1 MKYLYFL
8 LFPVITFSQN
18 LMERDLM
25 VQSYDKYK
33 VNNLISRNHNKKI
46 EQSKLINDFKMKSK
60 VIDSEFSSLQK
71 IINGIPYYYTIYNN
85 ASAITIGVNELY
97 STGSLGLNLSGSSMF
112 AGVWDGGKVRDT
124 HVEFKG
130 RVSIIDGSGSLS
142 DHATHV
148 TGTIIASGVSPLRRG
163 IAYQANA
170 LTNDW
175 NSDIEEMT
183 NFASQGYLVSNHSY
197 GYALTPSSSKSIFGS
212 YDDSSQ
218 EIDDLSNTFPYYQ
231 VVYAAGNDRSDFTL
245 PQIQDKLGFDM
256 LTGASCSKNSIVVAA
271 VDKVVNY
278 FDNTSV
284 VMSPFSNYGP
294 TDDGR
299 VKPDISAQGVGV
311 SSTTS
316 TANTSYGVNNG
327 TSMAAPAITGLI
339 LLLQEH
345 YNNFNFSKYMKASM
359 VRGLILHT
367 ANEAGSGLGPDY
379 EFGWGVANG
388 KKASQI
394 ISNAN
399 ISNILEM
406 NVLNQNSVF
415 TKTMTNN
422 TVQSLNVTICWTDPT
437 GNQNTANVIDERS
450 SRLVNNLDLK
460 VFKDGVVY
468 YPWKLDVNNPQSP
481 ATNNSDN
488 DVDNI
493 EKVFIENAE
502 PGTYTIQVSHKG
514 TLLTGNQEFSLIA
527 DGQNGLTLASSNFEK
542 DNSIKL
548 YPNPAQETL
557 FFDLPVA
564 FLPTDIAIYDITGKL
579 ISSFK
584 YEQKN
589 NIKVLDLTAGM
600 YFIKFISPD
609 RTINLNFLKK

>member
-1 MKYLYFL
+1 MKYLYLL
-8 LFPVITFSQN
+8 LFPVISFSQN
-18 LMERDLM
+18 LFERDLI
-25 VQSYDKYK
+25 VKSYDNYK

-46 EQSKLINDFKMKSK
+46 YQSKLINDFKIKSK
-60 VIDSEFSSLQK
+60 LIDDESSSLQK
-71 IINGIPYYYTIYNN
+71 IINGIPYYYTTYNN

-97 STGSLGLNLSGSSMF
+97 STGSLGLNLTGSSMF
-112 AGVWDGGKVRDT
+112 AGVWDGGKVRDS

-130 RVSIIDGSGSLS
+130 RVSIVDGSGSLS

-175 NSDIEEMT
+175 NSDIDEMT

-218 EIDDLSNTFPYYQ
+218 EIDDISNTFPYYQ

-245 PQIQDKLGFDM
+245 PQIQDKLGYDM
-256 LTGASCSKNSIVVAA
+256 LSGASCSKNSIVVAA
-271 VDKVVNY
+271 IDKVVNY
-278 FDNTSV
+278 LDNTSV
-284 VMSPFSNYGP
+284 IMSTFSNYGP

-299 VKPDISAQGVGV
+299 VKPDIAAQGVGI

-316 TANTSYGVNNG
+316 STNTSYGVNNG

-345 YNNFNFSKYMKASM
+345 YNNLNFSKYMKASM

-388 KKASQI
+388 KKASQV

-399 ISNILEM
+399 RSNIFEM

-422 TVQSLNVTICWTDPT
+422 NVQSLNITICWTDPT
-437 GNQNTANVIDERS
+437 GNQNTPGIIDERT
-450 SRLVNNLDLK
+450 SRLINNLDLK

-481 ATNNSDN
+481 ATNASDN

-493 EKVFIENAE
+493 EKIFIENAV

-514 TLLTGNQEFSLIA
+514 SLLNGNQEFALIA
-527 DGQNGLTLASSNFEK
+527 DGQNGLTLASSDFEK

-548 YPNPAQETL
+548 YPNPVQENL
-557 FFDLPVA
+557 FFDLPES
-564 FLPTDIAIYDITGKL
+564 FSPSDIEIYDISGKL
-579 ISSFK
+579 IRIFK
-584 YEQKN
+584 YEEKN
-589 NIKVLDLTAGM
+589 SLKVGDLNSGV
-600 YFIKFISPD
+600 YIVKFINQDKS
-609 RTINLNFLKK
+609 LNVKFLKE

>member
-1 MKYLYFL
+1 MKYLYLL
-8 LFPVITFSQN
+8 LFPVISFSQN
-18 LMERDLM
+18 LMERELI

-33 VNNLISRNHNKKI
+33 VNNLISKNHSKNI
-46 EQSKLINDFKMKSK
+46 IQSKLINDFKRKSK
-60 VIDSEFSSLQK
+60 IIDSESSSLQK
-71 IINGIPYYYTIYNN
+71 IINGIPYYYTTFND
-85 ASAITIGVNELY
+85 ASAVTIGANDLY
-97 STGSLGLNLSGSSMF
+97 ATGNLGLNLSGSSMF
-112 AGVWDGGKVRDT
+112 AGVWDGGKVRDS
-124 HVEFKG
+124 HVEFTG
-130 RVSIIDGSGSLS
+130 RVSIVDDSGSLS

-175 NSDIEEMT
+175 NSDIDEMT

-197 GYALTPSSSKSIFGS
+197 GYALTPSSPKSIFGS

-245 PQIQDKLGFDM
+245 PQIQDKFGFDM
-256 LTGASCSKNSIVVAA
+256 LSGASCSKNSIVVAA

-284 VMSPFSNYGP
+284 IMSSFSNYGP

-299 VKPDISAQGVGV
+299 IKPDIAAQGVGV

-316 TANTSYGVNNG
+316 STNTSYGVNNG

-345 YNNFNFSKYMKASM
+345 YHNLNFSKFMKASM

-379 EFGWGVANG
+379 EFGWGLANG
-388 KKASQI
+388 KKASQV
-394 ISNAN
+394 ISNSN
-399 ISNILEM
+399 QSNILEM
-406 NVLNQNSVF
+406 NFLNQNSVF

-437 GNQNTANVIDERS
+437 GNQNTANTIDERS

-493 EKVFIENAE
+493 EKIFIENAQ

-514 TLLTGNQEFSLIA
+514 TLLSGSQEFSLIA
-527 DGQNGLTLASSNFEK
+527 DGQNGLTLASSDFEK

-548 YPNPAQETL
+548 YPNPTQEIL
-557 FFDLPVA
+557 FFDLPLA
-564 FLPTDIAIYDITGKL
+564 FLPTDVAIYDSTGKL

-589 NIKVLDLTAGM
+589 NVKVSDLTAGM

>member
-1 MKYLYFL
+1 
-8 LFPVITFSQN
+8 
-18 LMERDLM
+18 MERELI

-33 VNNLISRNHNKKI
+33 VNNLISRNHIKNI
-46 EQSKLINDFKMKSK
+46 NQSKLIYDFKRKSK
-60 VIDSEFSSLQK
+60 IIDSELSSLQK
-71 IINGIPYYYTIYNN
+71 IINGIPYYYKTFNEN
-85 ASAITIGVNELY
+85 SAVTIGANELY
-97 STGSLGLNLSGSSMF
+97 ATGSLGLNLSGSSMF
-112 AGVWDGGKVRDT
+112 AGVWDGGKVRDS
-124 HVEFKG
+124 HVELSK
-130 RVSIIDGSGSLS
+130 RVSIVDGGGEFS

-170 LTNDW
+170 LTHDW
-175 NSDIEEMT
+175 NSDIDEMT
-183 NFASQGYLVSNHSY
+183 NYANQGYLVSNHSY
-197 GYALTPSSSKSIFGS
+197 GYALTPSSPKSVFGS

-245 PQIQDKLGFDM
+245 PQIQDKFGFDM
-256 LTGASCSKNSIVVAA
+256 ITGASCSKNSIVVAA

-284 VMSPFSNYGP
+284 TMSPFSNYGP

-299 VKPDISAQGVGV
+299 VKPDIAAQGVGI

-316 TANTSYGVNNG
+316 STNTSYGVNNG

-345 YNNFNFSKYMKASM
+345 YNNLNFSKYMKASM

-367 ANEAGSGLGPDY
+367 SNEAGSGLGPDY
-379 EFGWGVANG
+379 EFGWGLANG
-388 KKASQI
+388 KKASQV

-399 ISNILEM
+399 RSNIFEM
-406 NVLNQNSVF
+406 NVLSQNSVF

-422 TVQSLNVTICWTDPT
+422 TLQPLNITICWTDPT
-437 GNQNTANVIDERS
+437 ANQNTPDIIDERTP
-450 SRLVNNLDLK
+450 RLVNNLDLK

-468 YPWKLDVNNPQSP
+468 YPWKLDPNNPQSP
-481 ATNNSDN
+481 ATNSSDN

-493 EKVFIENAE
+493 EKIFIENAE

-514 TLLTGNQEFSLIA
+514 SLLNGNQEFTLIA
-527 DGQNGLTLASSNFEK
+527 DGQNGLTLATVDFEK

-548 YPNPAQETL
+548 YPNPVQENL
-557 FFDLPVA
+557 FFDLPESFSPSDVE
-564 FLPTDIAIYDITGKL
+564 IYDITGKL
-579 ISSFK
+579 IRIFK
-584 YEQKN
+584 YEEKN
-589 NIKVLDLTAGM
+589 SVKVGNLKSGVYIVT
-600 YFIKFISPD
+600 FISQD
-609 RTINLNFLKK
+609 KRLSVKFLKE

>member
-1 MKYLYFL
+1 MKYLYLL
-8 LFPVITFSQN
+8 LFPVISFSQN
-18 LMERDLM
+18 LMERQLI

-33 VNNLISRNHNKKI
+33 VNNLISRNHIKKI
-46 EQSKLINDFKMKSK
+46 DQSKLINDFKSKSK
-60 VIDSEFSSLQK
+60 IIDSESSSLQK
-71 IINGIPYYYTIYNN
+71 IINGIPYYYKTFND
-85 ASAITIGVNELY
+85 ASAVTIGANELY
-97 STGSLGLNLSGSSMF
+97 ATGSLGLNLSGSSMF
-112 AGVWDGGKVRDT
+112 AGVWDGGKVRDS
-124 HVEFKG
+124 HVELSK
-130 RVSIIDGSGSLS
+130 RVSIVDGGGVFS

-170 LTNDW
+170 LTHDW
-175 NSDIEEMT
+175 NSDIDEMT

-197 GYALTPSSSKSIFGS
+197 GYAFTPSSPKSVFGS

-245 PQIQDKLGFDM
+245 PQIQDKFGFDM
-256 LTGASCSKNSIVVAA
+256 ITGASCSKNSIVVAA

-284 VMSPFSNYGP
+284 TMSPFSNYGP

-299 VKPDISAQGVGV
+299 VKPDIAAQGVGI

-316 TANTSYGVNNG
+316 STNTSYGVNNG

-345 YNNFNFSKYMKASM
+345 YNNLNFSKYMKASM

-367 ANEAGSGLGPDY
+367 AKEAGSGLGPDY
-379 EFGWGVANG
+379 EFGWGLANG
-388 KKASQI
+388 KKASQV
-394 ISNAN
+394 ISNAKS
-399 ISNILEM
+399 SNILEM
-406 NVLNQNSVF
+406 NVLNQNSIF

-422 TVQSLNVTICWTDPT
+422 TVQSLNITICWTDPT
-437 GNQNTANVIDERS
+437 GNQNTPDIIDERT

-460 VFKDGVVY
+460 VFHDGVVY
-468 YPWKLDVNNPQSP
+468 YPWKLDANNPQSP

-493 EKVFIENAE
+493 EKIFIENAE

-514 TLLTGNQEFSLIA
+514 SLLNGNQEFALIA
-527 DGQNGLTLASSNFEK
+527 DGQNGLTLASSDFEK

-548 YPNPAQETL
+548 YPNPVQENL
-557 FFDLPVA
+557 FFDLPESFSPSDVE
-564 FLPTDIAIYDITGKL
+564 IYDITGKL
-579 ISSFK
+579 IRIFK
-584 YEQKN
+584 YEEKN
-589 NIKVLDLTAGM
+589 SVKVGDLNSGV
-600 YFIKFISPD
+600 YIVKFISQD
-609 RTINLNFLKK
+609 KRLSVKFLKE

>member
-1 MKYLYFL
+1 MKYLYLL
-8 LFPVITFSQN
+8 LFPVISFSQN
-18 LMERDLM
+18 LMERELI

-33 VNNLISRNHNKKI
+33 VNNLISRNHIKKI
-46 EQSKLINDFKMKSK
+46 DQSKLINDFKRKNK
-60 VIDSEFSSLQK
+60 IIDSESSSLQK
-71 IINGIPYYYTIYNN
+71 IINGIPYYYKTFNE
-85 ASAITIGVNELY
+85 ASAVTIGANELY
-97 STGSLGLNLSGSSMF
+97 ATGSLGLNLSGSSMF
-112 AGVWDGGKVRDT
+112 AGVWDGGKVRDS
-124 HVEFKG
+124 HVELSK
-130 RVSIIDGSGSLS
+130 RVSIVDGGGAFS

-170 LTNDW
+170 LTHDW
-175 NSDIEEMT
+175 NSDIDEMT

-197 GYALTPSSSKSIFGS
+197 GYALTPSSPKSVFGS

-245 PQIQDKLGFDM
+245 PQIQDKFGFDM
-256 LTGASCSKNSIVVAA
+256 ITGASCSKNSIVVAA

-284 VMSPFSNYGP
+284 IMSAFSNYGP

-299 VKPDISAQGVGV
+299 VKPDIAAQGVGI

-316 TANTSYGVNNG
+316 STNTSYGVNNG

-339 LLLQEH
+339 ILLQEH
-345 YNNFNFSKYMKASM
+345 YNNLNFSKYMKASM

-379 EFGWGVANG
+379 EFGWGLANG
-388 KKASQI
+388 KKASQV

-399 ISNILEM
+399 RSNIFEM

-415 TKTMTNN
+415 TKTMNNN
-422 TVQSLNVTICWTDPT
+422 TFQSLNISICWTDPT
-437 GNQNTANVIDERS
+437 GNQNTPDIIDERT

-468 YPWKLDVNNPQSP
+468 YPWKLDANNPQSP
-481 ATNNSDN
+481 ATNDSDN

-493 EKVFIENAE
+493 EKIFIENAV

-514 TLLTGNQEFSLIA
+514 SLLNGNQEFTLIA
-527 DGQNGLTLASSNFEK
+527 DGQNGLTLASSDFEK

-548 YPNPAQETL
+548 YPNPVQENL
-557 FFDLPVA
+557 FFDLPDSFSPSDVI
-564 FLPTDIAIYDITGKL
+564 LYDISGKL
-579 ISSFK
+579 IRSFR
-584 YEQKN
+584 YEGKN
-589 NIKVLDLTAGM
+589 NVKVGDLKSGI
-600 YFIKFISPD
+600 YIVKFVSKDEILNFKFIK
-609 RTINLNFLKK
+609 K

>member
-1 MKYLYFL
+1 MKYLYLL
-8 LFPVITFSQN
+8 LFPVISFSQN
-18 LMERDLM
+18 LFERDLI
-25 VQSYDKYK
+25 VKSYDNYK

-46 EQSKLINDFKMKSK
+46 YQSKLINDFKIKSK
-60 VIDSEFSSLQK
+60 LIDDESSSLQK
-71 IINGIPYYYTIYNN
+71 IINGIPYYYTTYNN

-97 STGSLGLNLSGSSMF
+97 STGSLGLNLTGSSMF
-112 AGVWDGGKVRDT
+112 AGVWDGGKVRDS

-130 RVSIIDGSGSLS
+130 RVSIVDGSGSLS

-175 NSDIEEMT
+175 NSDIDEMT

-218 EIDDLSNTFPYYQ
+218 EIDDISNTFPYYQ

-245 PQIQDKLGFDM
+245 PQIQDKLGYDM
-256 LTGASCSKNSIVVAA
+256 LSGASCSKNSIVVAA
-271 VDKVVNY
+271 IDKVVNY
-278 FDNTSV
+278 LDNTSV
-284 VMSPFSNYGP
+284 IMSTFSNYGP

-299 VKPDISAQGVGV
+299 VKPDIAAQGVGI

-316 TANTSYGVNNG
+316 STNTSYGVNNG

-345 YNNFNFSKYMKASM
+345 YNNLNFSKYMKASM

-388 KKASQI
+388 KKASQV

-399 ISNILEM
+399 RSNIFEM

-422 TVQSLNVTICWTDPT
+422 NVQSLNITICWTDPT
-437 GNQNTANVIDERS
+437 GNQNTPGIIDERT
-450 SRLVNNLDLK
+450 SRLINNLDLK

-481 ATNNSDN
+481 ATNASDN

-493 EKVFIENAE
+493 EKIFIENAV

-514 TLLTGNQEFSLIA
+514 SLLNGNQEFALIA
-527 DGQNGLTLASSNFEK
+527 DGQNGLTLASSDFEK

-548 YPNPAQETL
+548 YPNPVQENL
-557 FFDLPVA
+557 FFDLPES
-564 FLPTDIAIYDITGKL
+564 FSPSDIEIYDISGKL
-579 ISSFK
+579 IRIFK
-584 YEQKN
+584 YEEKN
-589 NIKVLDLTAGM
+589 SLKVGDLNSGV
-600 YFIKFISPD
+600 YIVKFINQD
-609 RTINLNFLKK
+609 KRLNVKFLKE

>member
-1 MKYLYFL
+1 MKYLYL
-8 LFPVITFSQN
+8 LFFPVISFSQN
-18 LMERDLM
+18 VMERDLI
-25 VQSYDKYK
+25 VQSYNKYT
-33 VNNLISRNHNKKI
+33 VNNLISRNHNKRI
-46 EQSKLINDFKMKSK
+46 DQSRLINDFKMKNK

-71 IINGIPYYYTIYNN
+71 IINGVPYYYTIYNN
-85 ASAITIGVNELY
+85 VSAVTIGVNELY
-97 STGSLGLNLSGSSMF
+97 ATGSLGLNLSGSSMF
-112 AGVWDGGKVRDT
+112 AGVWDGGKVRES
-124 HVEFKG
+124 HVEFTG
-130 RVSIIDGSGSLS
+130 RVSIVDGGGSLS

-148 TGTIIASGVSPLRRG
+148 TGTIIASGVSPLRQG

-183 NFASQGYLVSNHSY
+183 YFASQGYLVSNHSY
-197 GYALTPSSSKSIFGS
+197 GYALTPSSSKAIFGS

-218 EIDDLSNTFPYYQ
+218 EIDYLSNTFPYYQ

-284 VMSPFSNYGP
+284 VMSSFSNYGP

-299 VKPDISAQGVGV
+299 IKPDISAQGVGV
-311 SSTTS
+311 SSS
-316 TANTSYGVNNG
+316 TATADTSYGVNNG

-345 YNNFNFSKYMKASM
+345 YNNLNISKYMKASM

-367 ANEAGSGLGPDY
+367 ANEAGSGVGPDY
-379 EFGWGVANG
+379 EFGWGIANG
-388 KKASQI
+388 KKASQV

-399 ISNILEM
+399 MSNILEID
-406 NVLNQNSVF
+406 VLNQNSVF
-415 TKTMTNN
+415 TKTMSNN
-422 TVQSLNVTICWTDPT
+422 TVQSLNVTICWTDPV
-437 GNQNTANVIDERS
+437 GNQNALNAIDERS

-460 VFKDGVVY
+460 VFKDDVVY
-468 YPWKLDVNNPQSP
+468 YPWKLDANNPQYP

-488 DVDNI
+488 EVDNI

-502 PGTYTIQVSHKG
+502 PGVYTIQVTHKG
-514 TLLTGNQEFSLIA
+514 SLLNGNQEFTLIA
-527 DGQNGLTLASSNFEK
+527 DSQSGLTLASSDFEL
-542 DNSIKL
+542 NGVIKL
-548 YPNPAQETL
+548 YPNPAKETL
-557 FFDLPVA
+557 FFDIPSA
-564 FLPTDIAIYDITGKL
+564 TIPTTIEICNIAGKL
-579 ISSFK
+579 IRSFK
-584 YEQKN
+584 YDQKN
-589 NIKVLDLTAGM
+589 NIKISDLSSGM
-600 YFIKFISPD
+600 YFIKFIFED
-609 RTINLNFLKK
+609 RAVNLKFVKK